1 MSDGPHR
8 SLPMSPSW
16 KRFAGQ
22 VYNPAV
28 STEEAREALQ
38 AALEEDWRSEVPIS
52 LFQKIRVTLSDSQ
65 GQLFQDMVP
74 ERLQLLQAEAAGHL
88 LGDRLVGQAIRVVE
102 KGQSGDTALRE
113 ATREALV
120 ERAQSGAR
128 QVEEHY
134 YRSSKQGELEVRER
148 IERVFSE
155 LDVSALARRLCETEK
170 GEHLQKPAKRTG
182 LDDGVR
188 L

>member
-28 STEEAREALQ
+28 STEEARDALQ
-38 AALEEDWRSEVPIS
+38 AALEGDWRREVPIS
-52 LFQKIRVTLSDSQ
+52 LLQTIRRTLSDSQ
-65 GQLFQDMVP
+65 GQLFQDLVP
-74 ERLQLLQAEAAGHL
+74 ERLQRLQAEAAGYP
-88 LGDRLVGQAIRVVE
+88 LGDRLVWQAIRVVE
-102 KGQSGDTALRE
+102 KGQSGDTALWE

-134 YRSSKQGELEVRER
+134 YRSPKQGELLRFPE
-148 IERVFSE
+148 
-155 LDVSALARRLCETEK
+155 
-170 GEHLQKPAKRTG
+170 
-182 LDDGVR
+182 
-188 L
+188 